1 MAAPRLTSLIRV
13 PRWGLWFM
21 RYSFSQSASSSIT
34 GTFPRRRPI
43 PYSPE
48 TLPSSPLWGR
58 PQPKGLHPSNS
69 NTHPLYLQGQNQI
82 AANLLDWNCSTSSAE
97 KNPFHTPGRHLMSCQ
112 GPTLPGD
119 WLATSFS
126 PSLRCCAFTASSL
139 PSCRP
144 RGLMAPAATWARFW
158 LLSCLAKGRKE

>member
-43 PYSPE
+43 PYGPE

-58 PQPKGLHPSNS
+58 PQPKGLHPPNS

-119 WLATSFS
+119 WLATSFPHLCGAVLLQRARS
-126 PSLRCCAFTASSL
+126 PHADLGVSWLR
-139 PSCRP
+139 PP
-144 RGLMAPAATWARFW
+144 RGRGSGCFHV
-158 LLSCLAKGRKE
+158 